1 MAVSWSAWGL
11 VCISGC
17 DIWGVVG
24 IKCAGRNDFNTN
36 HFQTSLILGFLKPS
50 LSPYGSTFCNGP
62 STTGNRWRTRFCWG
76 FRWPLKALLEAA
88 QGQWEVCQLW
98 LHCSGTWQ
106 NPLRQYAANRK
117 AGGSSWRLA
126 AIKSPGL
133 RRRCRLSRCPL
144 QKLVLRQQSEPFWLE
159 NWLET

>member
-1 MAVSWSAWGL
+1 MSVSWSAWGL

-24 IKCAGRNDFNTN
+24 IKCAGRNNFNTN

-76 FRWPLKALLEAA
+76 FRRPLQALLEAA
-88 QGQWEVCQLW
+88 PWYSERSANSDFTSLEHDKILLGNVQRIRRPVDHLDA
-98 LHCSGTWQ
+98 L
-106 NPLRQYAANRK
+106 PLLK
-117 AGGSSWRLA
+117 VLDLGGGADWVNAPYRNSSWDDNPDLFGFK
-126 AIKSPGL
+126 IG
-133 RRRCRLSRCPL
+133 
-144 QKLVLRQQSEPFWLE
+144 
-159 NWLET
+159 